1 MRLHWSDEFDR
12 QLTRYEDAASKS
24 DRDQMILDLITAML
38 SQVRELDVAPIVDT
52 AMLKRVSQS
61 GRHLVWRQSHPYEP
75 GIALRLICWFPGEIN
90 DGDHNGGDTDQV
102 VVALFSGDKASM
114 GDVFYDSVGSRADQ
128 MIDQWLREQ
137 QEE

>member
-1 MRLHWSDEFDR
+1 MRLFWSDEFDR
-12 QLTRYEDAASKS
+12 QLTRYEELAPQS
-24 DRDQMILDLITAML
+24 DRDQKLFDLLAAML
-38 SQVRELDVAPIVDT
+38 SRVRELDVAPVSDT

-61 GRHLVWRQSHPYEP
+61 GRHLVWRQSHPYET
-75 GIALRLICWFPGEIN
+75 GIALRLICWFPEDSN
-90 DGDHNGGDTDQV
+90 TV

-128 MIDQWLREQ
+128 IIDQWLREQ